1 MSRSNSVDRKNSVP
15 DLTRAVLVREYG
27 PVDQVRVE
35 NVSTPRAGPEE
46 VLLRTRFAGVNFP
59 DRLVIEGRYQVRPP
73 LPFSP
78 GKELV
83 GTVLEVG
90 NGVEQLAP
98 GQTVIARVEHGAW
111 RELASV
117 PAANCSLVPDS
128 VPLDHAMALGL
139 TYQTAWFALYD
150 RAGFEPGQ
158 HVLVTGAAGG
168 VGLAAIELVAAMGG
182 IAIAGVRHE
191 SQHSLVREHGAAHVV
206 DLSSKDLRNSLKT
219 QLMKITDGH
228 GCDIV
233 LDNVGGDVFAASLRG
248 IAWGG
253 RIVII
258 GFASGDIPVIKAGLL
273 LVKNISAVGLQWSDY
288 RDRQPERVDNVQ
300 SQLWK
305 LYESGKLKP
314 PVMNIYGLS
323 EFAGALDRLAEGKL
337 AGQVLLKI

>member
-1 MSRSNSVDRKNSVP
+1 MNNSDSGDQKNLTP
-15 DLTRAVLVREYG
+15 DQTQAVLVRQYG

-35 NVSTPRAGPEE
+35 SVSTPRTGAGE
-46 VLLRTRFAGVNFP
+46 VLLKTRFAGVNFP

-73 LPFSP
+73 LPFIP

-83 GTVLEVG
+83 GTVLEAG
-90 NGVEQLAP
+90 DGVDQPVP

-111 RELASV
+111 CEQACV
-117 PAANCSLVPDS
+117 PAANCSLVPDGM
-128 VPLDHAMALGL
+128 PLEHAMALGL

-150 RAGFEPGQ
+150 RAGFAPGQ

-206 DLSSKDLRNSLKT
+206 DLSNPDLRNTLKT
-219 QLMKITDGH
+219 QLMEITDGG

-253 RIVII
+253 RVVII

-288 RDRQPERVDNVQ
+288 RDRQPERVDQVQ
-300 SQLWK
+300 SELWK
-305 LYESGKLKP
+305 LYGKGKLEP
-314 PVMNIYGLS
+314 PVMNVYGLS
-323 EFAGALDRLAEGKL
+323 EFAGALDRLAEGQL